1 MSADQQFEFK
11 DKNMA
16 LTEHLAE
23 LRTRLVHSLLGL
35 VVAMGVCYG
44 HSEYIFNLV
53 RQPITKYLPG
63 GGLVYTAPMDKFVAH
78 IKIAFIAGVII
89 SCPFWLYQ
97 VWLFI
102 GPGLYK
108 KERKY
113 AALFIFAGSILFLT
127 GVAFSYFVA
136 LPMAFDFLF
145 TFGGDIDKPM
155 ITIEQY
161 LDFFAQ
167 FCLMFGVSFE
177 LPMILA
183 VLGMMGLV
191 SQKFLIEK
199 GRYAVMI
206 LAVLAAI
213 ITPPDI
219 MSMVMMLVPMIILYY
234 LGVFIVGFFERK
246 RASTINE

>member
-1 MSADQQFEFK
+1 MSSDQNFEFK

-23 LRTRLVHSLLGL
+23 LRTRLIQSLLGL
-35 VVAMGVCYG
+35 FVAMAICYEQ
-44 HSEYIFNLV
+44 SEFVFNLI
-53 RQPITKYLPG
+53 RKPIIKYLPN
-63 GGLVYTAPMDKFVAH
+63 GGLVYTAPMDKFIAHLKISLVAG
-78 IKIAFIAGVII
+78 III

-97 VWLFI
+97 LWLFV
-102 GPGLYK
+102 GPGLYR

-113 AALFIFAGSILFLT
+113 AALFIVSGSILFLT

-155 ITIEQY
+155 ITIDQY

-177 LPMILA
+177 LPLILA
-183 VLGMMGLV
+183 ILGMMGVV
-191 SQKFLIEK
+191 SQKFLIDK

-206 LAVLAAI
+206 LAVVAAV
-213 ITPPDI
+213 ITPPDV
-219 MSMVMMLVPMIILYY
+219 MSMIMMLIPLIALYY
-234 LGVFIVGFFERK
+234 LGVLVVGIFERNRK
-246 RASTINE
+246 KQQG

>member
-1 MSADQQFEFK
+1 MTQDQQFEFR

-16 LTEHLAE
+16 LTDHLAE
-23 LRTRLVHSLLGL
+23 LRTRLVQSLLGL
-35 VVAMGVCYG
+35 FLAMGICYG
-44 HSEYIFNLV
+44 YSEQIFNFV
-53 RQPITKYLPG
+53 RLPIAEYLPG
-63 GGLVYTAPMDKFVAH
+63 GGLVYTGPMDKFLAH
-78 IKIAFIAGVII
+78 IKIAFVAGIII

-108 KERKY
+108 KERRY
-113 AALFIFAGSILFLT
+113 ATLFIVSGSVLFLS

-136 LPMAFDFLF
+136 LPMAFNFLF
-145 TFGGDIDKPM
+145 SFGGDIDKPM
-155 ITIEQY
+155 ITIDQY

-183 VLGMMGLV
+183 VLGMMGIV

-199 GRYAVMI
+199 GRYAIMI
-206 LAVLAAI
+206 LAVASAI
-213 ITPPDI
+213 ITPPDV
-219 MSMVMMLVPMIILYY
+219 MSMIMMLVPMIILYY
-234 LGVFIVGFFERK
+234 LGVFVVGVFEKK
-246 RASTINE
+246 RQ